1 MTNGI
6 RHMVVFTL
14 RYPPDSQESRQFL
27 ADARE
32 SLSAIPTVR
41 EFEAFRQVSRKN
53 EYQYGFSM
61 EFAGPD
67 EYQEYNQ
74 HPAHVAFVNE
84 RWKIEVTDFL
94 EIDFESVGEG
104 EL

>member
-1 MTNGI
+1 MNNGI

-14 RYPPDSQESRQFL
+14 RYPPESDETREFL
-27 ADARE
+27 SDARDR
-32 SLSAIPTVR
+32 LSAIPVVQR
-41 EFEAFRQVSRKN
+41 FEAFRQVSRKN

-61 EFAGPD
+61 EFAGSD
-67 EYQEYNQ
+67 EYREYNE

-94 EIDFESVGEG
+94 EIDFESVGD
-104 EL
+104 